1 MVNGTV
7 QLPLV
12 CTAAT
17 AARIDDPGVSL
28 RWIMAI
34 PMQPKPTELKP
45 LPPRHL
51 YEINTACVVMQCNP
65 GSVPVSAGRRRGE
78 ASAPV
83 THIFAGMP
91 DENSRDVK

>member
-51 YEINTACVVMQCNP
+51 YEINTACVV
-65 GSVPVSAGRRRGE
+65 SVIPEACRYLPVAGE
-78 ASAPV
+78 ARQVLP
-83 THIFAGMP
+83 
-91 DENSRDVK
+91 

>member
-7 QLPLV
+7 QFPLV

-17 AARIDDPGVSL
+17 AARIDDPDVSL

-51 YEINTACVVMQCNP
+51 YEINTACVV
-65 GSVPVSAGRRRGE
+65 SVIPEAYRYLPVAGE
-78 ASAPV
+78 ARQVLP
-83 THIFAGMP
+83 
-91 DENSRDVK
+91 